1 MSRIVRLVTCLA
13 AFFAAAPTLR
23 AETLVVPSG
32 PALGDGRT
40 TTTVQLYL
48 PDGIANERFK
58 LKPDEGR
65 AGQITVGANGLISFG
80 YTPLRVTKPKT
91 VGFTLARKGG
101 TAGEDRFEIAL
112 VPPYAGDLELRF
124 DPPELLAGGD
134 SALVRVTPSGDTP
147 QAGDARRFLLT
158 ASAGELAAAM
168 PAGDGTWVARYTP
181 PATVD
186 GPRTVI
192 VTAADAAAPDLIYGW
207 AALPIRVKQSVS
219 VSVPP
224 DANTILTV
232 GDKQYGPLQASPAG
246 TVAFD
251 VELDP
256 RQPTGSVQA
265 VDSTGNSS
273 NLHIDLPQPE
283 YGRIGFLP
291 FPAGIP
297 ADPVNT
303 VLPVRVVATDL
314 TGQPLRASIP
324 KLHASVGQLGTVETS
339 SVPGVYVA
347 QYTPPSDAGEV
358 TFTAELDGATVT
370 TKVELLPPMTR
381 LRLSAEPAELPEGT
395 RDFTITARVQDSGG
409 ASISGSMPKFDVEG
423 AAVRVR
429 MKDNND
435 GTYTGT
441 YRLNSGVES
450 VSVLGVPPLE
460 ASGLPPYRLLVWPRQ
475 SAIPAG
481 GGGSLPV
488 TIAALDR
495 YGLPVPNVDIKLAVP
510 VGDAALPA
518 NTKTNEQGLIIAKM
532 VAGETPG
539 LVTLRA
545 EAAGLV
551 AETPIFQVAE
561 GQLAP
566 PVQPGGNTDQL
577 GALALWRSAVST
589 LTVAKEGTA
598 PDAGPPAMVQMVTV
612 PPFTTPGAAILVTVR
627 VSDATGMAMPGLE
640 VELNA
645 SLGTIGALTDNGDG
659 SYNVPVQLP
668 PGQDGPI
675 TLTAKAGDI
684 TSPLLL
690 PTLAQAGNSAVAAG
704 GGAQGGQAPGNT
716 GGGIGRVQQPRGNP
730 GQAGGPATAR
740 LYGGLSLL
748 AHDYSMEGTGEGTTP
763 AEAAYVNGN
772 YLKGQF
778 GGAPSVLG
786 GGWVKLGQLPVML
799 ELEASAWLETI
810 EVAGD
815 EYDNTGYQAR
825 FGARYYSPLGTSP
838 AYWYAM
844 AGINH
849 TKALAF
855 AYGDETRTSVD
866 ISNHG
871 LTGLR
876 LGGGIGAEAGRFFV
890 EADASGTWGLS
901 ALPQI
906 LTPRVLAGF
915 EVKPGMLVFLSYA
928 FEARNIRIEL
938 PGDGGQ
944 LKVQDKYQPLVLGIG
959 GAFR

>member
-1 MSRIVRLVTCLA
+1 VPRILRLISCLVA
-13 AFFAAAPTLR
+13 TLCLSPVLR
-23 AETLVVPSG
+23 AETMVVPSG
-32 PALGDGRT
+32 PSLGDGRT

-48 PDGIANERFK
+48 PDHVEGERFK

-65 AGQITVGANGLISFG
+65 AGQITVGTDGLISFP
-80 YTPLRVTKPKT
+80 YTPARVTKPKS
-91 VGFTLARKGG
+91 VGFTLSRRGG
-101 TAGEDRFEIAL
+101 SASEDRFEISL
-112 VPPYAGDLELRF
+112 VPPYTGELELVF
-124 DPPELLAGGD
+124 DPPTLLAGGD
-134 SALVRVTPSGDTP
+134 TALVRVTPSADTP
-147 QAGDARRFLLT
+147 QASEARRFLLT
-158 ASAGELAAAM
+158 ASAGTLAAAM

-181 PATVD
+181 PATVE

-192 VTAADAAAPDLIYGW
+192 ITAADAAAPDLIFGW

-219 VSVPP
+219 VGVQP

-256 RQPTGSVQA
+256 RQPTGAVQA
-265 VDSTGNSS
+265 VTATGDST
-273 NLHIDLPQPE
+273 NLQIDLPQPD

-291 FPAGIP
+291 IAPGVP
-297 ADPVNT
+297 ADPVN
-303 VLPVRVVATDL
+303 VSLPVRVVATDL

-324 KLHASVGQLGTVETS
+324 SIHASTGQLGTVETS

-347 QYTPPSDAGEV
+347 QYTPPSNPGEV

-370 TKVELLPPMTR
+370 TRVALLPPMTR
-381 LRLSAEPAELPEGT
+381 LHLAAEPAELPEGT
-395 RDFTITARVQDSGG
+395 RDFSITARVQDSGG
-409 ASISGSMPKFDVEG
+409 ASIAGRMPQLNVEG
-423 AAVRVR
+423 ASVRVR
-429 MKDNND
+429 MKDNED
-435 GTYTGT
+435 GTYTGSW
-441 YRLNSGVES
+441 RLDSGVDA
-450 VSVLGVPPLE
+450 VSILGVPPLK

-475 SAIPAG
+475 IAIPAG

-518 NTKTNEQGLIIAKM
+518 NTRTNDQGLIMADM
-532 VAGETPG
+532 AAGATPG

-551 AETPIFQVAE
+551 AETPVFQVAE
-561 GQLAP
+561 GQLAA
-566 PVQPGGNTDQL
+566 PVQPGGDTDQL
-577 GALALWRSAVST
+577 GALALWRSAVSS
-589 LTVAKEGTA
+589 LVVAKEGAA
-598 PDAGPPAMVQMVTV
+598 PTAGPPAMVQLVTV

-627 VSDATGMAMPGLE
+627 VSDATGMAMPGLDI
-640 VELNA
+640 ELHS

-675 TLTAKAGDI
+675 TLTARAGDI

-690 PTLAQAGNSAVAAG
+690 PTLAQAGALPVAAAG
-704 GGAQGGQAPGNT
+704 TTGGGQAAGSGA
-716 GGGIGRVQQPRGNP
+716 GGGRVQQPRAAP
-730 GQAGGPATAR
+730 GALGGPAVAR
-740 LYGGLSLL
+740 IYGGLSLL
-748 AHDYSMEGTGEGTTP
+748 AHDYGMEGTGEGTTP

-772 YLKGQF
+772 FLAGQF

-799 ELEASAWLETI
+799 DLEGSAWLETI

-815 EYDNTGYQAR
+815 EYDNAGYQAR
-825 FGARYYSPLGTSP
+825 FGARYYSPLGSSP

-844 AGINH
+844 GGIAH
-849 TKALAF
+849 TKALVF

-866 ISNHG
+866 ITTEG

-890 EADASGTWGLS
+890 EADAAGTWGLH

-906 LTPRVLAGF
+906 LAPRLHAGF

-928 FEARNIRIEL
+928 YEFRNIRIEL

-944 LKVQDKYQPLVLGIG
+944 LYVKDKYQPLVLGIS

>member
-1 MSRIVRLVTCLA
+1 MSRIVRLLACLIA
-13 AFFAAAPTLR
+13 VFVAVPSLR

-40 TTTVQLYL
+40 NTTVQLYL
-48 PDGIANERFK
+48 PDWVEGERFK

-65 AGQITVGANGLISFG
+65 AGQITVGTDGLISFL
-80 YTPLRVTKPKT
+80 YTPPRVTKPKA
-91 VGFTLARKGG
+91 VGFTLIRKGG
-101 TAGEDRFEIAL
+101 SAGEDRFELPL
-112 VPPYAGDLELRF
+112 VPPYTGDLQLSF
-124 DPPELLAGGD
+124 DPPQLLAGGD
-134 SALVRVTPSGDTP
+134 TALVRVTPSGDTP

-168 PAGDGTWVARYTP
+168 PAGDGSWVARYTP

-192 VTAADAAAPDLIYGW
+192 VTAADAAAPDLIFGW
-207 AALPIRVKQSVS
+207 ASLPIRVKQSVS

-265 VDSTGNSS
+265 VSSTGESS
-273 NLHIDLPQPE
+273 NLQIDLPQPE

-297 ADPVNT
+297 ADPVNAE
-303 VLPVRVVATDL
+303 LPVRVVATDL
-314 TGQPLRASIP
+314 LGQPLRASIP
-324 KLHASVGQLGTVETS
+324 KLHASVGQLDTVETS

-347 QYTPPSDAGEV
+347 KFTPPSEPGEV

-370 TKVELLPPMTR
+370 TKVALLPPMTR

-409 ASISGSMPKFDVEG
+409 ASVSGRMPDFEVEG
-423 AAVRVR
+423 ATVRYK

-441 YRLNSGVES
+441 WRLKSGVEA

-475 SAIPAG
+475 AAIPAG

-518 NTKTNEQGLIIAKM
+518 NTKTNEQGLIMADM
-532 VAGETPG
+532 AAGETPG

-566 PVQPGGNTDQL
+566 PVQPGGDTDQL

-589 LTVAKEGTA
+589 LVVAKEGAA
-598 PDAGPPAMVQMVTV
+598 PQAGPPAMVQLVTV

-627 VSDATGMAMPGLE
+627 VNDASGMAMPGLDI
-640 VELNA
+640 ELNS
-645 SLGTIGALTDNGDG
+645 SLGTIGAITDNGDG

-668 PGQDGPI
+668 PGQDGPL
-675 TLTAKAGDI
+675 TLTATAGEI

-690 PTLAQAGNSAVAAG
+690 PTLAQAGAVAVAPT
-704 GGAQGGQAPGNT
+704 GGAQAGGQAAT
-716 GGGIGRVQQPRGNP
+716 GGTRPVRQTSAAP
-730 GQAGGPATAR
+730 GALGGPAKAR

-748 AHDYSMEGTGEGTTP
+748 AHDYAMEGTGEGTTP

-772 YLKGQF
+772 FLKGQF

-815 EYDNTGYQAR
+815 EYDNPGYQAR
-825 FGARYYSPLGTSP
+825 FGARYYGMLGTSP

-844 AGINH
+844 GGINH

-855 AYGDETRTSVD
+855 EYGDETRTSVE
-866 ISNHG
+866 IGSHA

-890 EADASGTWGLS
+890 EADASGTWGLH
-901 ALPQI
+901 ALPQ
-906 LTPRVLAGF
+906 VLAPRLITGF
-915 EVKPGMLVFLSYA
+915 EIKPGMSVFLSYA

-944 LKVQDKYQPLVLGIG
+944 LYVKDKYQPLVLGIG

>member
-1 MSRIVRLVTCLA
+1 MTRLLRLIASLA
-13 AFFAAAPTLR
+13 ALLCVAPALR
-23 AETLVVPSG
+23 AETHVVPSG

-40 TTTVQLYL
+40 TTTVHLYL
-48 PDGIANERFK
+48 PDWVQGERFK

-65 AGQITVGANGLISFG
+65 AGQITVGSDGLINFG
-80 YTPLRVTKPKT
+80 YTPPRVTKPKS
-91 VGFTLARKGG
+91 VGFTLSRRGG
-101 TAGEDRFEIAL
+101 SAGEDRFELAL
-112 VPPYAGDLELRF
+112 VPPYLGELELSF
-124 DPPELLAGGD
+124 DPPGLLAGGD

-147 QAGDARRFLLT
+147 QAGEARRFLLS
-158 ASAGELAAAM
+158 ASAGKLAAAM
-168 PAGDGTWVARYTP
+168 PAGDGSWVARYTP
-181 PATVD
+181 PTTVE

-192 VTAADAAAPDLIYGW
+192 VTAADAAAPDLIFGW

-219 VSVPP
+219 VSVQP
-224 DANTILTV
+224 DANTILSV

-246 TVAFD
+246 TVAFE

-265 VDSTGNSS
+265 VTPTGESS
-273 NLHIDLPQPE
+273 SLQIDLPQPD

-291 FPAGIP
+291 MPSGIP
-297 ADPVNT
+297 ADPVHAA
-303 VLPVRVVATDL
+303 LPVRVVATDL

-324 KLHASVGQLGTVETS
+324 TIHASAGQLGTVETS

-347 QYTPPSDAGEV
+347 AFTPPSDPGEV
-358 TFTAELDGATVT
+358 TFTAELDGATVSAV
-370 TKVELLPPMTR
+370 VELLPPMTR
-381 LRLSAEPAELPEGT
+381 LTLTADPTELPAGV
-395 RDFTITARVQDSGG
+395 RDFTLTARVQDSGG
-409 ASISGSMPKFDVEG
+409 ASIAGRMPKLDVEG
-423 AAVRVR
+423 ATVRYR

-435 GTYTGT
+435 GTYTGSW
-441 YRLNSGVES
+441 RLRSGIDA
-450 VSVLGVPPLE
+450 VSVLGVPPLK
-460 ASGLPPYRLLVWPRQ
+460 ASGLPPYRLLVWPRH
-475 SAIPAG
+475 SAIPVVAG
-481 GGGSLPV
+481 ATLPV

-510 VGDAALPA
+510 RGDAALPA
-518 NTKTNEQGLIIAKM
+518 NTRTNDQGLIMADLA
-532 VAGETPG
+532 AGATPG
-539 LVTLRA
+539 LITLRA

-551 AETPIFQVAE
+551 AETPVFQVAQ

-566 PVQPGGNTDQL
+566 PVQPGGDTGQL
-577 GALALWRSAVST
+577 QALALWRSAVST
-589 LTVAKEGTA
+589 LTVGKEGAA
-598 PDAGPPAMVQMVTV
+598 PSAGPPAMVQVVTV

-627 VSDATGMAMPGLE
+627 VSDATGIPLPGLSLD
-640 VELNA
+640 LNS
-645 SLGTIGALTDNGDG
+645 SLGKVGALTDNGDG

-668 PGQDGPI
+668 PGQDGPL

-690 PTLAQAGNSAVAAG
+690 PTLAQAGAQPVVAAG
-704 GGAQGGQAPGNT
+704 GQVGIDGTGARVPRTPAAPG
-716 GGGIGRVQQPRGNP
+716 QM
-730 GQAGGPATAR
+730 GGPAVAR

-748 AHDYSMEGTGEGTTP
+748 GHDYRMEGTGEGTTP
-763 AEAAYVNGN
+763 AEAAYINGN
-772 YLKGQF
+772 LLKGQF

-815 EYDNTGYQAR
+815 EYSNTGFQAR
-825 FGARYYSPLGTSP
+825 FGARYYSPLGSSP
-838 AYWYAM
+838 AYWYAL

-855 AYGDETRTSVD
+855 SYGDLTRTSVELG
-866 ISNHG
+866 NHN

-890 EADASGTWGLS
+890 EADVSGTWGLH
-901 ALPQI
+901 ALPQV
-906 LTPRVLAGF
+906 LAPRLQAGF
-915 EVKPGMLVFLSYA
+915 EVKPNMLIFLAYA
-928 FEARNIRIEL
+928 YEARNIRIEL

-944 LKVQDKYQPLVLGIG
+944 LNVMDKYQPLVLGIS

>member
-1 MSRIVRLVTCLA
+1 MPRLLQVLACLA
-13 AFFAAAPTLR
+13 AFLSVAPPLQ
-23 AETLVVPSG
+23 AETVVVPSG

-48 PDGIANERFK
+48 PDGVPGERFK

-65 AGQITVGANGLISFG
+65 AGQITVATDGLISFG
-80 YTPLRVTKPKT
+80 YTPPRVTKPKD
-91 VGFTLARKGG
+91 VGFTLSRKGG
-101 TAGEDRFEIAL
+101 SAAEDRFELSL
-112 VPPYAGDLELRF
+112 VPPYVGDLQLNF
-124 DPPELLAGGD
+124 DPPALLAGGD

-147 QAGDARRFLLT
+147 QAGEARRFLLT
-158 ASAGELAAAM
+158 ASAGAIGAAM

-192 VTAADAAAPDLIYGW
+192 ITAADAAAPDLIFGW
-207 AALPIRVKQSVS
+207 AALPIQVKQSVS
-219 VSVPP
+219 VSVQP

-265 VDSTGNSS
+265 VTSTGESS
-273 NLHIDLPQPE
+273 NLQIDLPQPE

-291 FPAGIP
+291 TPAGIP
-297 ADPVNT
+297 ADPVHAT
-303 VLPVRVVATDL
+303 LPVRVVATDL

-324 KLHASVGQLGTVETS
+324 TIHASVGQLGTVETS

-347 QYTPPSDAGEV
+347 MITPPSDPGEV
-358 TFTAELDGATVT
+358 TFTAGLDGATVT
-370 TKVELLPPMTR
+370 AKLELLPPMTR
-381 LRLSAEPAELPEGT
+381 LALTADPAELPAGT

-409 ASISGSMPKFDVEG
+409 ASIAGRMPQLDVQG
-423 AAVRVR
+423 ATVRSR

-435 GTYTGT
+435 GTYTGSW
-441 YRLNSGVES
+441 RLNSGVDA
-450 VSVLGVPPLE
+450 VSVLGVPPLK
-460 ASGLPPYRLLVWPRQ
+460 ASGLPPYRLLVWPRH
-475 SAIPAG
+475 SAIPVGAG
-481 GGGSLPV
+481 ATLPV

-510 VGDAALPA
+510 RGDGALPA
-518 NTKTNEQGLIIAKM
+518 NTKTNDQGLIMADLA
-532 VAGETPG
+532 AGATPG
-539 LVTLRA
+539 LITLRA

-551 AETPIFQVAE
+551 AETPVFQVAQ

-566 PVQPGGNTDQL
+566 PVQPGGDTEQL
-577 GALALWRSAVST
+577 QALALWRSAVST
-589 LTVAKEGTA
+589 LGVGKEGAA
-598 PDAGPPAMVQMVTV
+598 PSAGPPAMVQVVTV

-627 VSDATGMAMPGLE
+627 VSDATGMPLPGLKLQ
-640 VELNA
+640 LNA
-645 SLGTIGALTDNGDG
+645 SLGTVGSLTDNGDG

-675 TLTAKAGDI
+675 TLTAKAGEI

-690 PTLAQAGNSAVAAG
+690 PTLAQAGAQPAVAGGAQPGPGPAAG
-704 GGAQGGQAPGNT
+704 GRAPRPAGT
-716 GGGIGRVQQPRGNP
+716 P
-730 GQAGGPATAR
+730 GQIGGPAIAR
-740 LYGGLSLL
+740 IYGGLSLL
-748 AHDYSMEGTGEGTTP
+748 AHDYAMEGTGEGTTP
-763 AEAAYVNGN
+763 ATASYVNGN
-772 YLKGQF
+772 FLKGQF

-799 ELEASAWLETI
+799 ELEASAWLETV

-815 EYDNTGYQAR
+815 EYDNTGFQAR
-825 FGARYYSPLGTSP
+825 LGARYYSYLGSSP

-844 AGINH
+844 GGVNH

-855 AYGDETRTSVD
+855 AYGDETRTSVEL
-866 ISNHG
+866 SAHS

-890 EADASGTWGLS
+890 EADASGTWGLH
-901 ALPQI
+901 ALPQ
-906 LTPRVLAGF
+906 VLAPRLQLGF
-915 EVKPGMLVFLSYA
+915 EIKPGMLAFLSYA
-928 FEARNIRIEL
+928 FEARNIRIDL
-938 PGDGGQ
+938 PGEDGQ
-944 LKVQDKYQPLVLGIG
+944 LNVRDKYQPLVLGLG